1 MNLSTYSI
9 VARDSKTGYLAVAG
23 GTNWFCYGRWVLHIE
38 AGFGSLATQAQT
50 NMWYAPNGL
59 ENLKKGLSAED
70 TLKDLLKRDPDK
82 GGIYQLLIIDN
93 VGRTACYTGKAN
105 HHYAG
110 QILDNNFGVAGNTL
124 VSEKTLQAVF
134 KFYKN
139 SKLSFTLKIIK
150 ALQEGQKAGGD
161 IRGMKSAALKV
172 AKGKS
177 SGKYW
182 EDIIYD
188 LRVDESRDPLKE
200 LERLYYIAEAY
211 GYIDKAESAININKS
226 LVYYQKA
233 LKLDPDNEEI
243 MFWIARNYNVQGNK
257 NESDKIM
264 KKLRKGKGKW
274 EEYWRRLD

>member
-1 MNLSTYSI
+1 
-9 VARDSKTGYLAVAG
+9 
-23 GTNWFCYGRWVLHIE
+23 
-38 AGFGSLATQAQT
+38 
-50 NMWYAPNGL
+50 MWYAPNGL
-59 ENLKKGLSAED
+59 EDLKKGLSAED

-93 VGRTACYTGKAN
+93 IGRTACHTGIAN

-110 QILDNNFGVAGNTL
+110 QMLDKNFGVAGNTL
-124 VSEKTLQAVF
+124 VSEKTLQTVF

-139 SKLSFTLKIIK
+139 SKLPFTLKIIK

-188 LRVDESRDPLKE
+188 LRVDESSDPLKE

-211 GYIDKAESAININKS
+211 GYIDQAESASNIDKS
-226 LVYYQKA
+226 LAYYQKA
-233 LKLDPDNEEI
+233 LKIDPTNEEI
-243 MFWIARNYNVQGNK
+243 MFWIAKNYNAQGNTK
-257 NESDKIM
+257 ESGKIM
-264 KKLRKGKGKW
+264 KKLKKGKGRW
-274 EEYWRRLD
+274 EEYWRRLN